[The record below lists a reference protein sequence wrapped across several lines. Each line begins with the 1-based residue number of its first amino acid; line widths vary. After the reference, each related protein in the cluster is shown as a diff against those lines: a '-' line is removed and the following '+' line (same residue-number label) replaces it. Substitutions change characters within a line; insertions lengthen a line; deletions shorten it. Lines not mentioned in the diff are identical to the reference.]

1 MVMKKVLSIIA
12 AVAALA
18 LASVAFTSC
27 DKHAYSISTNH
38 FAYMDGSRVKEMG
51 QKFSI
56 DKGSSEEIFAVYKND
71 TRITDPNGVYSA
83 SSESNDVARVSV
95 LNDGSGILLEGVS
108 KGSTSVTFNFEIY
121 GFKLYKTVTVT
132 VK

>member
-18 LASVAFTSC
+18 LAATAFTSC

-38 FAYMDGSRVKEMG
+38 FAYMDGSKVKEMG

-56 DKGSSEEIFAVYKND
+56 NKGSSQEIFAVYSND
-71 TRITDPNGVYSA
+71 TRISDPNGVYSA
-83 SSESNDVARVSV
+83 SSSDESIARVSV
-95 LNDGSGILLEGVS
+95 LENGSGVLLEGVS
-108 KGSTSVTFNFEIY
+108 KGSTNVTFNFEIY

>member
-1 MVMKKVLSIIA
+1 MVMKKVLTIIA

-18 LASVAFTSC
+18 LAAVAFTSC

-38 FAYMDGSRVKEMG
+38 FAYMDGSKVKEMG
-51 QKFSI
+51 SKFSI
-56 DKGSSEEIFAVYKND
+56 NKGSTEEIFAVYSND
-71 TRITDPNGVYSA
+71 TRISDPNGVYSA
-83 SSESNDVARVSV
+83 SSSDEGIARVSV
-95 LNDGSGILLEGVS
+95 LDNASGILLEGVS
-108 KGSTSVTFNFEIY
+108 KGSTNVTFNFEIY